1 VASRPYS
8 NRRTASSGARRP
20 ASQANVK
27 NVSTLADPRRRLA
40 LLSGILLVAVF
51 GLGARLLE
59 LQVSQGQQLAAAA
72 LSDQVQEVTIPATR
86 GLILDDQGQVL
97 AGNVP
102 VYDIWADPNLIPRQ
116 QRLSYATKLAPVL
129 GSSVSQM
136 MTDLSRPLDFVYL
149 AKAQSAA
156 VENRVSALNLAQIGA
171 IQGEIP
177 TYGPGGVPGTSL
189 AANVIGFVNANGQ
202 GQYGLEGYYNSV
214 LAGRPGKQSSVEDLQ
229 GNPVVLSGAPQQA
242 AVNGRNLQTS
252 LDANIQAV
260 VEKDLAAEV
269 KKVNASSGTMI
280 VMNVHTGGIV
290 AWSDYPS
297 YNANDYATTPVKLF
311 KDAGVADL
319 YEPGSVGKLITFAGA
334 LNRHVITPNETFDE
348 TGEVTVQG
356 WQIRDW
362 DLRSH
367 GVITMNWVLE
377 DSLNVG
383 AVHIEQWE
391 GAKPFYQN
399 MKAFGIGSPT
409 GIDLAGASNQP
420 LPPFSQMQ
428 PVTLATASFG
438 QGYVTTPIQMLAA
451 VNAIANGG
459 VWVQPHV
466 VTAITGGGKPTTY
479 IKPATRRV
487 ISAAAA
493 QTLTNM
499 MVGVVDVPGASGF
512 EAKMTGAWYGQIAG
526 KTGTSS
532 VSNGKGV
539 YGNNTIDSFTEV
551 FPASDP
557 QYSMICIIRYPQVP
571 AALREGAYDAAPTS
585 KLVTE
590 AMISRFKLQP

>member
-1 VASRPYS
+1 
-8 NRRTASSGARRP
+8 
-20 ASQANVK
+20 
-27 NVSTLADPRRRLA
+27 
-40 LLSGILLVAVF
+40 
-51 GLGARLLE
+51 
-59 LQVSQGQQLAAAA
+59 
-72 LSDQVQEVTIPATR
+72 
-86 GLILDDQGQVL
+86 
-97 AGNVP
+97 
-102 VYDIWADPNLIPRQ
+102 
-116 QRLSYATKLAPVL
+116 
-129 GSSVSQM
+129 
-136 MTDLSRPLDFVYL
+136 
-149 AKAQSAA
+149 
-156 VENRVSALNLAQIGA
+156 
-171 IQGEIP
+171 
-177 TYGPGGVPGTSL
+177 
-189 AANVIGFVNANGQ
+189 
-202 GQYGLEGYYNSV
+202 
-214 LAGRPGKQSSVEDLQ
+214 
-229 GNPVVLSGAPQQA
+229 
-242 AVNGRNLQTS
+242 
-252 LDANIQAV
+252 
-260 VEKDLAAEV
+260 
-269 KKVNASSGTMI
+269 
-280 VMNVHTGGIV
+280 
-290 AWSDYPS
+290 
-297 YNANDYATTPVKLF
+297 
-311 KDAGVADL
+311 
-319 YEPGSVGKLITFAGA
+319 
-334 LNRHVITPNETFDE
+334 
-348 TGEVTVQG
+348 
-356 WQIRDW
+356 
-362 DLRSH
+362 
-367 GVITMNWVLE
+367 
-377 DSLNVG
+377 
-383 AVHIEQWE
+383 
-391 GAKPFYQN
+391 

-451 VNAIANGG
+451 VNAIATGG

-487 ISAAAA
+487 ISSAAA